1 MEIIS
6 RIAEID
12 PTNKNITKIIVFDE
26 GMSNKDFSILVNE
39 FDYGKEMVDKSV
51 NIYRNVGIILS
62 LVKKDEGLAEWKTY
76 LDMFFPRKNVI
87 TKLDNVFLSKNYDK
101 LLLVTNRRLV
111 TVDVKKIN
119 EKIRKMN
126 YEIEAY
132 NESIKQEATPERKG
146 FMDIM
151 KKIFS

>member
-1 MEIIS
+1 MVS
-6 RIAEID
+6 RIAGID
-12 PTNKNITKIIVFDE
+12 PTNKNIAKIIVFDE

-39 FDYGKEMVDKSV
+39 FDYGKEMVDKSIS
-51 NIYRNVGIILS
+51 IYRNVGLVLS

-76 LDMFFPRKNVI
+76 LDRFFPKKNVI
-87 TKLDNVFLSKNYDK
+87 TKLDNVFLSKSYDK

-119 EKIRKMN
+119 EKIRKIN
-126 YEIEAY
+126 YEIETY
-132 NESIKQEATPERKG
+132 NDSIKQEITPERKG
-146 FMDIM
+146 FMDVM

>member
-6 RIAEID
+6 RISEID
-12 PTNKNITKIIVFDE
+12 PTNKNIAKIIVFDE
-26 GMSNKDFSILVNE
+26 GMSNKDFSVLVNE

-51 NIYRNVGIILS
+51 GIYRNVGIVLS
-62 LVKKDEGLAEWKTY
+62 LAKKDEGLAEWKTY
-76 LDMFFPRKNVI
+76 LDRFFPKKKVV

-101 LLLVTNRRLV
+101 LLLITNRRLV

-126 YEIEAY
+126 YEIDVY
-132 NESIKQEATPERKG
+132 NDSVSQEITPERKG
-146 FMDIM
+146 FMDVM